1 MKGMI
6 EAKALTLRAQSKAEL
21 YSAVEQ
27 VCSNAGFPYAGD
39 FSLADNAQLA
49 RQLERNA
56 MVEFLTF
63 AQTREK
69 VLK

>member
-6 EAKALTLRAQSKAEL
+6 EAKALIIRAQNIEQL
-21 YSAVEQ
+21 HSAVEQ
-27 VCSNAGFPYAGD
+27 VCGNAGFPYSCD
-39 FSLADNAQLA
+39 FSLADNVQLA

-63 AQTREK
+63 AQKREG